1 MGWIA
6 KWYIY
11 SCKRLLKKPL
21 FLLLLI
27 SLPLGMRAF
36 RGAEKESGGSI
47 AIALYTGGDAFN
59 EQVADALGKDAQSFS
74 FYRCGSEEELRND
87 VASGRAECGYCFPE
101 GLKERLDAGD
111 YKRAIRAVTSPST
124 VASGI
129 ASESVYAGLFSVY
142 GRELLRQ
149 YAVSGQAFAGA
160 RELFPAERI
169 WEELEPLYD
178 KYLRNGS
185 TFAFAY
191 ETAAGSAVEE
201 AQAFAS
207 FPARGMGAVFILV
220 MGLGAAVTAGEDGRR
235 GLYLAMTE
243 ARKAACQ
250 LMQIGAAVSFAA
262 LSVLVSLAV
271 SGSFPRPCGPGSLFQ
286 ECAALALYGASAA
299 VFSWGLLAAVKR
311 PQAIAGLIPFFILGS
326 LAVCPVFAD
335 LSRFIPVIKIIR
347 WGFLPWYYLRL

>member
-1 MGWIA
+1 
-6 KWYIY
+6 
-11 SCKRLLKKPL
+11 
-21 FLLLLI
+21 
-27 SLPLGMRAF
+27 MRAF

-160 RELFPAERI
+160 RELFLAERI

-178 KYLRNGS
+178 KNLKNGS

-191 ETAAGSAVEE
+191 ETVAGAAVEE
-201 AQAFAS
+201 AQALAS
-207 FPARGMGAVFILV
+207 FPVRGMGAVFILV
-220 MGLGAAVTAGEDGRR
+220 MGLGAAVTAGEDGGR

-271 SGSFPRPCGPGSLFQ
+271 SGSFPRPGSLFQ

>member
-21 FLLLLI
+21 FLLLFI

-124 VASGI
+124 VVSGI

-160 RELFPAERI
+160 RELFLAERI

-178 KYLRNGS
+178 KNLKNGS

-191 ETAAGSAVEE
+191 ETVAGAAVEE
-201 AQAFAS
+201 AQALAS
-207 FPARGMGAVFILV
+207 FPVRGMGAVFILV
-220 MGLGAAVTAGEDGRR
+220 MGLGAAVTAGEDGGR